1 MQSVAQAFESP
12 EYFAFKDN
20 LSKASLEKSVK
31 IKKNHLV
38 YGKNVKEVPSF
49 RSVEYV
55 INSLQASKTKLLLQ
69 LNDIY
74 DRIIASSS
82 PDMYKSQYETLIR
95 AIEVIDAKIDEV
107 DAFVSS
113 QNEKLVYEPLRTIEH
128 ELETNK
134 VKAESIIQ
142 SVQNDVHI
150 DKSKI
155 TNLLAHH
162 KKNVSLLQRLAEA
175 QTAVEMDYIIWK
187 EEPSKKTSSTSS
199 SSSSRKLSALLSTA
213 KSNSPKRTRL
223 SSIKEQSIKNNV
235 KQLMR
240 DRL

>member
-1 MQSVAQAFESP
+1 MQSVAEAFESP

-20 LSKASLEKSVK
+20 LTKASLDKSIK
-31 IKKNHLV
+31 IKNSHLV

-49 RSVEYV
+49 KAVDDVKS
-55 INSLQASKTKLLLQ
+55 SLQASKTKLLLQ
-69 LNDIY
+69 LNDLY
-74 DRIIASSS
+74 DRIISAAS

-107 DAFVSS
+107 DAFISS
-113 QNEKLVYEPLRTIEH
+113 QNEKLIYEPLRTIEH

-142 SVQNDVHI
+142 SVRNDVHI

-155 TNLLAHH
+155 TNLLTHH
-162 KKNVSLLQRLAEA
+162 KKNINLLQKLTEA
-175 QTAVEMDYIIWK
+175 KNAVEMDYIIWK
-187 EEPSKKTSSTSS
+187 DVETSKPSKT
-199 SSSSRKLSALLSTA
+199 SSSSRKLTALLSTA
-213 KSNSPKRTRL
+213 TSSSPKRTRL
-223 SSIKEQSIKNNV
+223 SSIKKQSIKSNV
-235 KQLMR
+235 KQLMK